1 MTFAIPRAVAEEV
14 LPPVRSLHGLVLGA
28 DRAQPLIDHVRAL
41 APHLLGLPVTS
52 GPALVRA
59 FLHMLALVLDRPA
72 VPEVEGE
79 TRAVL
84 GLALR
89 RRAEML
95 LEQHF
100 HDPAFGVQEL
110 AGLLG
115 LSRSALGCSNGRR
128 RRGLHPRPAA
138 AAAARRVGRSR
149 RSSPRCGKG
158 LCLRFRGS
166 GPVHSRLPARLRDD
180 TRGVSRRNA
189 GRRDA
194 NPALKRV
201 IGSTWS
207 RKARKRIRTR
217 SSSISWAANT
227 PKASPSASRWMPT
240 PRCGC

>member
-1 MTFAIPRAVAEEV
+1 MAGLDYARNGNRIRADGIDHLGILILFNGSQDGDAEGRSLACGGGVVLADLGRPSHWTSTASRSMTFAIPRAVAEEV
-14 LPPVRSLHGLVLGA
+14 LPPVRLLHGLVLGA

-115 LSRSALGCSNGRR
+115 LSRSALYRLLNR
-128 RRGLHPRPAA
+128 AA
-138 AAAARRVGRSR
+138 AS
-149 RSSPRCGKG
+149 
-158 LCLRFRGS
+158 
-166 GPVHSRLPARLRDD
+166 
-180 TRGVSRRNA
+180 
-189 GRRDA
+189 
-194 NPALKRV
+194 
-201 IGSTWS
+201 
-207 RKARKRIRTR
+207 R
-217 SSSISWAANT
+217 SSSATGGCSGCAPRWPIPPIIAALRKR
-227 PKASPSASRWMPT
+227 PMPAVSRIRPSSFAPSGAPT
-240 PRCGC
+240 G